1 LTGRASVR
9 SDALI
14 DALPIVGASTK
25 FVGRPQQATSKVIT
39 ADSRSRR
46 RCSQRCVALHGA
58 LKAPGKA
65 VEKSR
70 RCRMKLR
77 FCNLKNTVVQLS
89 KIVLRRQ
96 FDFYATERSNSSS
109 IEE

>member
-1 LTGRASVR
+1 VL
-9 SDALI
+9 
-14 DALPIVGASTK
+14 
-25 FVGRPQQATSKVIT
+25 
-39 ADSRSRR
+39 
-46 RCSQRCVALHGA
+46 CSALHGA

-65 VEKSR
+65 VEKVKAPSDETS
-70 RCRMKLR
+70 LPQSQ
-77 FCNLKNTVVQLS
+77 NTVVKLS